1 MKLFCCQCS
10 ADVEARLTDGMET
23 YPHREDL
30 YDLPFW
36 KCDVCR
42 NFVGCHHKTE
52 ERTKPLGCIPS
63 AEVKELRKQIHA
75 TLDPLWM
82 EGKHSR
88 KYIYA
93 RLTEVLGREYHTA
106 EIRNKTEANAV
117 LEKLKYLSSK
127 TRHDAP
133 SRPLNGLK
141 IKGLGLGSTPLTVT
155 KD

>member
-1 MKLFCCQCS
+1 MKLFCCQCN

-23 YPHREDL
+23 YPHRPDL
-30 YDLPFW
+30 YSLPFW
-36 KCDVCR
+36 ICNTCHS
-42 NFVGCHHKTE
+42 FVGCHHKTE

-63 AEVKELRKQIHA
+63 DEVKLLRQKIHKA
-75 TLDPLWM
+75 LDPLWM